1 MNSVPN
7 FQIILDEPEG
17 RSSHSVEQTLG
28 RTLGRLLIGIALLAT
43 TVAVPATIMLAGFS
57 LTWIGGNGAGAAKA
71 SPWNVPATELA
82 LAWAISMAIAAVALR
97 SGLWFVRRDRGVVLF
112 LRRFRYDDATRV
124 VSFAVSTTIG
134 SRWRIVTL
142 DDAEITPMGA
152 SEAARR
158 LFAVGGVAWRRFSSL
173 SMALGLRLFPAVVM
187 AAWLVVALEVFI
199 APSWNAFLNSGTA
212 ERYMHALTAVV
223 LNRSPPITD
232 IGPSL
237 PGIFALLVTV
247 GTGAFVIMII
257 TGVAALFA
265 VPLAGVIAFLSSS
278 ARAVDAAERAKTI
291 DVCNVDELDH
301 VANDI
306 TTRQRTVLI
315 PRLTVLRV
323 SPEIWQLAVQRIAAS
338 AGLVVIDV
346 SEPTENVLW
355 EIAELQPAFG
365 ARCIFIGQHDRL
377 RALAAVQHAPD
388 GSLHER
394 CMRVLHGRAILA
406 YTTDIGGSERFARAL
421 GVTLSR
427 VAQTAGGSRGTQTE
441 A

>member
-1 MNSVPN
+1 MSSIPN
-7 FQIILDEPEG
+7 FRIILDQPEG
-17 RSSHSVEQTLG
+17 SSSNTVQQALG
-28 RTLGRLLIGIALLAT
+28 RTLGRLLIGIALVAT
-43 TVAVPATIMLAGFS
+43 TVAVPATIMVVGFT
-57 LTWIGGNGAGAAKA
+57 LTWIGGNGPGAAKA
-71 SPWNVPATELA
+71 SQWDVPNTELA
-82 LAWAISMAIAAVALR
+82 LAWALSMATVAVALKW
-97 SGLWFVRRDRGVVLF
+97 GLWLVRRDRGVVLF

-124 VSFAVSTTIG
+124 VSFAVSTAIG

-158 LFAVGGVAWRRFSSL
+158 LFAVGGVAWKRFSSL
-173 SMALGLRLFPAVVM
+173 SMTLGLRLFPALVM
-187 AAWLVVALEVFI
+187 VAWLVVALEVFT

-212 ERYMHALTAVV
+212 ERYVHALTSVV
-223 LNRSPPITD
+223 LHRSPPIND
-232 IGPSL
+232 IGLSL

-247 GTGAFVIMII
+247 GAGAFVIMII

-291 DVCNVDELDH
+291 DVRNVDELDH

-323 SPEIWQLAVQRIAAS
+323 CSEIWQPAVQRIAAS

-355 EIAELQPAFG
+355 ELAELQPAFG
-365 ARCIFIGQHDRL
+365 ARCVLIGQHDRL
-377 RALAAVQHAPD
+377 RELAAVQHAAE
-388 GSLHER
+388 GSLHQR
-394 CMRVLHGRAILA
+394 CLRVLHGRTILA
-406 YTTDIGGSERFARAL
+406 YTADAGGSERFARAL

-427 VAQTAGGSRGTQTE
+427 VAETATGSRCTQAE
-441 A
+441 V